1 MFCRFIDTAE
11 YVAEHLAKRLSNGYA
26 VAAVTGLLPPDERE
40 ARIRELTADPER
52 RPVLVATDCLSEG
65 VNLQDSFQAV
75 VHYDLAWNPTRHE
88 QREGRV
94 DRFGQRAPTVR
105 AVTIYGTDNGI
116 DGIVLNVL
124 LRKHEQIRR
133 ALGISV
139 PVPDRSDDVVQAIL
153 EGLLLRDDPGEQLA
167 FEGVGL
173 EKRSELH
180 REWDSAAARERQSR
194 TKYAQAGIQ
203 PAEVAR
209 ELAEVRASLG
219 TQAEVAGFTE
229 EALRAL
235 HADVTSVPNGLRA
248 GTAALPAGVSDAL
261 VTGHAEPL
269 PFHRD
274 LPVPPRESYLDRTD
288 PNVAAIARYVL
299 ESALDPVA
307 PVQHRPA
314 RRCGVM
320 RTSAVQRRTTLLLVR
335 FRMHLELPGRDGSR
349 QVVAEDAQVLAYRG
363 PATDAAWLPDS
374 EVQALLA
381 ARPTGNVPPDQAIDF
396 AEEAVAGLLE
406 LAAASGRRC
415 RRPGPAAAR
424 RPHPGPRGRRPAR
437 PAADRR
443 PRPETRRHSRRLRV
457 PARPGGRRVMTSF
470 TSLRIVGGLLPSST
484 ARPGLRRRPAD
495 TRHQPAD
502 LRAGTRRVG
511 TPAGIPLM
519 AVPRR
524 RLAGLPAPHQR
535 RRCQMAAEARS
546 ARVTRE
552 RWLRILLRELGFHHL
567 EADGGV
573 ELDGRSFPV
582 SHRSGHV
589 PVHLLGWGTDLDHK
603 TPNVTARAPQSM
615 VQELL
620 NRDDS
625 RLWAILSNGATLRL
639 LRDSTAL
646 VGSAYVEFDLEAIFD
661 GELFSDFV
669 LLYLVCHETRFAAH
683 DDGGPQSCY
692 LEQWRGFAAEQ
703 GERAL
708 EQLRGGVE
716 QAIAILGTGFISH
729 QTTRN
734 CAPGSIRA
742 PRT

>member
-1 MFCRFIDTAE
+1 M
-11 YVAEHLAKRLSNGYA
+11 
-26 VAAVTGLLPPDERE
+26 TGLLPPDERE

-219 TQAEVAGFTE
+219 TQAEVAEFTE

-235 HADVTSVPNGLRA
+235 HADVTSLPNGLRA

-269 PFHRD
+269 TFYRD

-299 ESALDPVA
+299 ESALDPGA
-307 PVQHRPA
+307 PAQHRPA

-335 FRMHLELPGRDGSR
+335 FRMHVELPGRDGSR

-363 PATDAAWLPDS
+363 PATDAMWLPDS

-406 LAAASGRRC
+406 LLPHLDDAADGLAQRLRDDHIRAREAGGQHVRRQIAV
-415 RRPGPAAAR
+415 RAQKPPDILGVYVYLPGPA
-424 RPHPGPRGRRPAR
+424 G
-437 PAADRR
+437 D
-443 PRPETRRHSRRLRV
+443 E
-457 PARPGGRRVMTSF
+457 
-470 TSLRIVGGLLPSST
+470 
-484 ARPGLRRRPAD
+484 
-495 TRHQPAD
+495 
-502 LRAGTRRVG
+502 
-511 TPAGIPLM
+511 
-519 AVPRR
+519 
-524 RLAGLPAPHQR
+524 
-535 RRCQMAAEARS
+535 
-546 ARVTRE
+546 
-552 RWLRILLRELGFHHL
+552 
-567 EADGGV
+567 
-573 ELDGRSFPV
+573 
-582 SHRSGHV
+582 
-589 PVHLLGWGTDLDHK
+589 
-603 TPNVTARAPQSM
+603 
-615 VQELL
+615 
-620 NRDDS
+620 
-625 RLWAILSNGATLRL
+625 
-639 LRDSTAL
+639 
-646 VGSAYVEFDLEAIFD
+646 
-661 GELFSDFV
+661 
-669 LLYLVCHETRFAAH
+669 
-683 DDGGPQSCY
+683 
-692 LEQWRGFAAEQ
+692 
-703 GERAL
+703 
-708 EQLRGGVE
+708 
-716 QAIAILGTGFISH
+716 
-729 QTTRN
+729 
-734 CAPGSIRA
+734 
-742 PRT
+742 